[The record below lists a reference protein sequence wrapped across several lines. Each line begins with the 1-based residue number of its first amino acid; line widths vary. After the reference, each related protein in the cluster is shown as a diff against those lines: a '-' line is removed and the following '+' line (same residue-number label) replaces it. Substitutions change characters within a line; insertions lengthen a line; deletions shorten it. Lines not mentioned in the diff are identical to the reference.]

1 MIPFSLQDILVA
13 AKGQYFGT
21 PSLLNQLC
29 TGVSINSRSISSGM
43 LYIPVIGER
52 FDGHSF
58 IPDARKHGALCVL
71 SDHMLSDPPFILVPN
86 VLHALQDIAHAYRCL
101 FDIPVIG
108 ITGSV
113 GKTSTKE
120 MVASAL
126 SPSLNVLKTEG
137 SLNNQTGVP
146 QILFRLDTQHE
157 VAVIEMGTNHPGEI
171 DSLARMTEP
180 TICLFTNI
188 GVAHIE
194 FFGSREGIFR
204 GKTEMIPWMRKGGII
219 LANGDDEYLRTIPG
233 ALLFGTDKKCD
244 IYAEGFE
251 DLGLDGISYF
261 VSTPCGRRKVLVPQP
276 GTAGLYNSLAAIA
289 SGIALN
295 LSIDKIISG
304 ISSYSPPTGRMCI
317 KKTESLTILDDAYN
331 ANPDSMRSS
340 IDVLSK
346 VQGRK
351 ICILGDMLELGA
363 ESPFFH
369 SEVGAYA
376 ASHGASLVLCVGD
389 LSAWICSGAN
399 ELCPGTAFHYADCDE
414 LLSKLP
420 ALLQPGDTVLVKASH
435 GIHLEKISAWLSDYS
450 FEQKG

>member
-1 MIPFSLQDILVA
+1 MIPFSLNDILTA
-13 AKGQYFGT
+13 AKGQYFGDR
-21 PSLLNQLC
+21 SLLNQLC
-29 TGVSINSRSISSGM
+29 RGVSINSKSISSGM

-52 FDGHSF
+52 FDGHIF
-58 IPDARKHGALCVL
+58 IPDAREHGALCVL
-71 SDHMLSDPPFILVPN
+71 SDHMLADPPFILVPN
-86 VLHALQDIAHAYRCL
+86 VLYALQDIAHAYRCL

-146 QILFRLDTQHE
+146 QILFRLDAPHE

-204 GKTEMIPWMRKGGII
+204 GKTEMIPWMRKGGVI
-219 LANGDDEYLRTIPG
+219 LANGDDEYLKTIPN
-233 ALLFGTDKKCD
+233 AMLFGTDKNCD

-251 DLGLDGISYF
+251 DLGLDGIAYK
-261 VSTPCGRRKVLVPQP
+261 VSTPCGRRNVRVPQP
-276 GTAGLYNSLAAIA
+276 GIAGLYNSLAAIA

-295 LSIDKIISG
+295 LSIDQTISG

-317 KKTESLTILDDAYN
+317 KKTDFLTILDDAYN

-351 ICILGDMLELGA
+351 ICILGDMLELGT
-363 ESPFFH
+363 ESPLFH

-376 ASHGASLVLCVGD
+376 ASHGASMVLCVGE
-389 LSAWICSGAN
+389 LSSWICSGAN
-399 ELCPGTAFHYADCDE
+399 KICPGIAFHYAGCSDLIKE
-414 LLSKLP
+414 LST
-420 ALLQPGDTVLVKASH
+420 LLQPGDTVLVKASH

-450 FEQKG
+450 FQQQE